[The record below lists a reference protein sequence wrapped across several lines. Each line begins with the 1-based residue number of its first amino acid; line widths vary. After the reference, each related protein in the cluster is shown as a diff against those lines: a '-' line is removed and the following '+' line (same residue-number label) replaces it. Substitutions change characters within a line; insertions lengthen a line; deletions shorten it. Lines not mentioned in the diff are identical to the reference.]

1 MRCALLPPPGPGGG
15 AVLEGLPEAR
25 ALVSCRYA
33 GYAKD
38 VKLDEGQVETFRWTR
53 GRAHLGRAHPT
64 RPDAGG
70 GNLR

>member
-1 MRCALLPPPGPGGG
+1 M
-15 AVLEGLPEAR
+15 LEGLPEAR

-38 VKLDEGQVETFRWTR
+38 VKLDEEFLEVHMRPLDEGQVETFRWTR